1 MYSPINNIQTPTFDG
16 VDGLYNNHQLDA
28 SNGMDYMRRFSYA
41 DLLSNQ
47 SESSLSDYEQQTPSP
62 SNGYEDY
69 IFQQQQHLQH
79 PLDEQKRR
87 MSMIE
92 QASYY
97 QQQSPSY
104 MLSTDYLQPLNNMSM
119 LPPSSLGYVPYQQRS
134 MSYSAG
140 DALSNLVPT
149 MFNYQ
154 VSGQSSPMMLNNSTS
169 NHSTTALSDMVPFGE
184 TEEMPPSDPQQVKL
198 TKSGKVKQYRSR
210 GRRVSN
216 NPTLG
221 AKMFTCKH
229 EDCGKIFKRS
239 EHLKR
244 HIRSIHTLE
253 KPFECPYQT
262 CSKRFSRSD
271 NLNQHIRIHRHTNK
285 EKLPN
290 TKNNSS
296 SSSSSSASSP
306 SSRHASFSNC
316 MPSYM

>member
-1 MYSPINNIQTPTFDG
+1 MYSPINDIHTTTFDG
-16 VDGLYNNHQLDA
+16 ADGLCNNNNNSSQLDL

-41 DLLSNQ
+41 DLLSNH

-69 IFQQQQHLQH
+69 IFQQQQHLQPQQH

-92 QASYY
+92 QVSYYHHQQQQQQQQQQPASYL
-97 QQQSPSY
+97 
-104 MLSTDYLQPLNNMSM
+104 LSTDYLQPLSNANMSM
-119 LPPSSLGYVPYQQRS
+119 LPPSSLGYAPSVTSGPAHYQQRS
-134 MSYSAG
+134 LSYSAG
-140 DALSNLVPT
+140 DMMSTLVPT

-154 VSGQSSPMMLNNSTS
+154 SSPMMMNTSSTNTS
-169 NHSTTALSDMVPFGE
+169 ATATITSADMLPFGDA
-184 TEEMPPSDPQQVKL
+184 TTTTSSSNDDLHGLTPRDDNAQSQVKL

-221 AKMFTCKH
+221 TKMFTCKH

-253 KPFECPYQT
+253 KRKSPPSLT
-262 CSKRFSRSD
+262 
-271 NLNQHIRIHRHTNK
+271 HIDGRK
-285 EKLPN
+285 V
-290 TKNNSS
+290 
-296 SSSSSSASSP
+296 
-306 SSRHASFSNC
+306 F
-316 MPSYM
+316 